1 MDGDQKMEHSMGL
14 YETPFNSMKAGR
26 KTVEVRLNDPKRRK
40 IDIKDT
46 IRFTKLPEDGE
57 TLTVEVTALR
67 TYPTFKDMYRDIP
80 AKDMDADNR
89 TIEEMVE
96 STYEIYT
103 RQQETEW
110 GTLAIEIRLL
120 K

>member
-1 MDGDQKMEHSMGL
+1 MEHSMGL
-14 YETPFNSMKAGR
+14 YEAPFNSMKAGR

>member
-1 MDGDQKMEHSMGL
+1 MEHSMGL
-14 YETPFNSMKAGR
+14 YEAPFNSMQAGH

-40 IDIKDT
+40 IDIGDT

-57 TLTVEVTALR
+57 NLTVEVTALH
-67 TYPTFKDMYRDIP
+67 TYPTFKDMYRDVP
-80 AKDMDADNR
+80 AKYMDADDR

-96 STYEIYT
+96 STYEIYSQ
-103 RQQETEW
+103 QQEMEW
-110 GTLAIEIRLL
+110 GTLAIGIRLL